1 MVPRPIRRRLS
12 SEESP
17 LCPRP
22 VPDASGNRG
31 RVAHLP
37 RKVSWLRRE
46 KDLRSPAFAQSL
58 PGVPANA
65 RNRACPRAQELL
77 PVFDSQVSFFVIACF
92 ERKKLS
98 ANS

>member
-1 MVPRPIRRRLS
+1 MAPRPIRRRLS
-12 SEESP
+12 AEESP
-17 LCPRP
+17 LFPRP

-77 PVFDSQVSFFVIACF
+77 PEFDAQVPFFVIACF
-92 ERKKLS
+92 DLNTMS
-98 ANS
+98 DNN